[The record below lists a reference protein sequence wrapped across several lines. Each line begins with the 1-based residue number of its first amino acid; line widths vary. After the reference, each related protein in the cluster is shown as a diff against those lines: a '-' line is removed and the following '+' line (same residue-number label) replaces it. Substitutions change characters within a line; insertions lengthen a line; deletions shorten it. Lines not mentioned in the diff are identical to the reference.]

1 MSKNR
6 TENPNIASGRID
18 KLEKD
23 EIFVFGSN
31 LVGKHLG
38 GAAKAA
44 YNKFGAQ
51 WGVGVGLTGQAYAIP
66 TMQGGVE
73 TIKPYVDEFVEFAKE
88 HQEKKFLVTRI
99 GCGIAGFKDEEIAP
113 LFKQAIAVC
122 NIYLPKEFYDIIVAP
137 YLEHCFYYGKNI
149 PEDCGAHVGHQY
161 EGYWVRFHFNDD
173 DYLLN
178 ETLCYIR
185 EGLGDFCANDGVPI
199 SMKAILYNRFC
210 HWGWCETPDT
220 FRSWYEAL
228 DYTNVSRKS
237 NEHQKNPVNEYCPM
251 LMGTILGDIAGS
263 IYEFDPHK
271 STDINIQ
278 DKRMDY
284 TDDTIMTIAVADWI
298 LNDKRHTKKGL
309 VERMQQWGRKYP
321 NPMGAY
327 GNMFSQWLRKDNPKP
342 YNSWGNGSAMR
353 VSAVGFAFDTL
364 EETIEV
370 AKICAEVTH
379 NHPEGIKGAQATA
392 AAVFMAR
399 TANSKEDIRRFIT
412 DTFGYNLNR
421 SCDDIRPTYGFD
433 GSCQGTVPESIIAF
447 LDSKDYEDA
456 LRLCISLGGDA
467 DTMGAITGAI
477 AGAYYNKMPYALY
490 NFGMEKLP
498 KDIQNIVG
506 LFNSEHGHSV
516 SCRWRNA
523 EFDTEEHIIQCVD
536 PHSLRKDLAELLADC
551 RNRICNDRKAAL
563 FTMDIFV
570 DLLADLAALIHTQLL
585 LTVCK
590 LHILGLLLRRKRLRA
605 ESIDHR
611 RSSVSRSN
619 VF

>member
-1 MSKNR
+1 
-6 TENPNIASGRID
+6 
-18 KLEKD
+18 
-23 EIFVFGSN
+23 
-31 LVGKHLG
+31 
-38 GAAKAA
+38 
-44 YNKFGAQ
+44 
-51 WGVGVGLTGQAYAIP
+51 
-66 TMQGGVE
+66 
-73 TIKPYVDEFVEFAKE
+73 
-88 HQEKKFLVTRI
+88 
-99 GCGIAGFKDEEIAP
+99 
-113 LFKQAIAVC
+113 
-122 NIYLPKEFYDIIVAP
+122 
-137 YLEHCFYYGKNI
+137 
-149 PEDCGAHVGHQY
+149 
-161 EGYWVRFHFNDD
+161 
-173 DYLLN
+173 
-178 ETLCYIR
+178 
-185 EGLGDFCANDGVPI
+185 
-199 SMKAILYNRFC
+199 MKAILYNRFC

-237 NEHQKNPVNEYCPM
+237 NEHQKMPVNVYCPM

-309 VERMQQWGRKYP
+309 VGRMQQWGRKYP

-327 GNMFSQWLRKDNPKP
+327 GNMFSQWLRKDNSKP

-364 EETIEV
+364 EETMKV

-392 AAVFMAR
+392 AAIFMAR

-523 EFDTEEHIIQCVD
+523 EFDTEELI
-536 PHSLRKDLAELLADC
+536 RKVKC
-551 RNRICNDRKAAL
+551 GK
-563 FTMDIFV
+563 IF
-570 DLLADLAALIHTQLL
+570 I
-585 LTVCK
+585 
-590 LHILGLLLRRKRLRA
+590 
-605 ESIDHR
+605 
-611 RSSVSRSN
+611 
-619 VF
+619 